1 MNGGIRFLQFSD
13 FLKGSPDGIDV
24 HGPKVLLSFDIGNVT
39 INLTET
45 VVISWGI
52 ILAVTLLLLWLTSGM
67 KTKNISKRQV
77 VAEWIVQTVYDL
89 VESSMGKRW
98 RQFAPYIG
106 ALFTFSI
113 LGSLVSLLGLRSV
126 TADYNAP
133 LAWALVTFVMIHG
146 TNIRTNGIGGYL
158 KGYVDP
164 VPVMLPINIL
174 SELSTPVSM
183 SLRHFGNVVSG
194 MVITSLVYFAL
205 SVITKSVGVAFM
217 TVGIPAVLS
226 LYFDLFSGFMQA
238 FVFIMLTMAYIS
250 NADGRPAEAA

>member
-1 MNGGIRFLQFSD
+1 MQFSD

-24 HGPKVLLSFDIGNVT
+24 HGPKVLLQFTIGNVT

-67 KTKNISKRQV
+67 KTRNISKRQV
-77 VAEWIVQTVYDL
+77 VEWIVQTVYDL

-98 RQFAPYIG
+98 RKMAPYIG

-133 LAWALVTFVMIHG
+133 LAWALVTFVMIHS

-217 TVGIPAVLS
+217 TIGIPAVLS

-250 NADGRPAEAA
+250 NADGRPQEAA

>member
-1 MNGGIRFLQFSD
+1 MSFLQISD
-13 FLKGSPDGIDV
+13 LFRGSPDGIDV
-24 HGPKVLLSFDIGNVT
+24 KGPGILCSFEVFGVT

-45 VVISWGI
+45 VVISWII
-52 ILAVTLLLLWLTSGM
+52 ILAVTLLLLWLT
-67 KTKNISKRQV
+67 KDLRTQNISKRQV
-77 VAEWIVQTVYDL
+77 AAEWIVSTVYGL
-89 VESSMGKRW
+89 VEDTMGRHW
-98 RQFAPYIG
+98 RSFAPYIA

-113 LGSLVSLLGLRSV
+113 TGSLVSMLGLRSV
-126 TADYNAP
+126 TADFNAP
-133 LAWALVTFVMIHG
+133 LTWALVTFVFIHG
-146 TNIRTNGIGGYL
+146 TNIRTHGLGGYL

-194 MVITSLVYFAL
+194 MVITSLLYFAL
-205 SVITKSVGVAFM
+205 SAVTKAIGVAFL
-217 TVGIPAVLS
+217 TIGVPAVLS

-250 NADGRPAEAA
+250 NADARNEA

>member
-1 MNGGIRFLQFSD
+1 MSFLQFSD
-13 FLKGSPDGIDV
+13 FLRGSPDGIDV
-24 HGPKVLLSFDIGNVT
+24 KGPGVLLSFEVFGVT

-52 ILAVTLLLLWLTSGM
+52 ILAVTLLLAWLTKDL

-77 VAEWIVQTVYDL
+77 AAEWIVTTVYGL
-89 VESSMGKRW
+89 VEDTMGKHW
-98 RQFAPYIG
+98 RSFAPYIA

-113 LGSLVSLLGLRSV
+113 TGSLVSMIGLRSV
-126 TADYNAP
+126 TADFNAP
-133 LAWALVTFVMIHG
+133 LTWALITFVFIHG
-146 TNIRTNGIGGYL
+146 TNIKTHGIGGYL

-174 SELSTPVSM
+174 SEVSTPVSM

-194 MVITSLVYFAL
+194 MVITSLLYFAL
-205 SVITKSVGVAFM
+205 SVATKAIGVAFL
-217 TVGIPAVLS
+217 TIGVPALLS

-250 NADGRPAEAA
+250 NADGRNEAA

>member
-1 MNGGIRFLQFSD
+1 MQFSD

-24 HGPKVLLSFDIGNVT
+24 HGPKVVCSFDIGSVT

-45 VVISWGI
+45 VVVSWI
-52 ILAVTLLLLWLTSGM
+52 IIAAVTLLLLWLTAGM

-89 VESSMGKRW
+89 VESSMGRRW
-98 RQFAPYIG
+98 RWFAPYIG
-106 ALFTFSI
+106 SLFTFSI
-113 LGSLVSLLGLRSV
+113 LGSLISMLGLRSV

-133 LAWALVTFVMIHG
+133 LAWALVTFVLIHG

-194 MVITSLVYFAL
+194 MVITSLLYYAL
-205 SVITKSVGVAFM
+205 SVVTRSIGVAFL
-217 TVGIPAVLS
+217 TIGVPAVLS

-250 NADGRPAEAA
+250 NADGRPQEAA